1 MSVSQHMLYGLS
13 NEQKIALEKFINRQN
28 ILFVGIYSHWGYR
41 TTSRHTLA
49 TDRGKLGILCAPA
62 ALMLSWL

>member
-1 MSVSQHMLYGLS
+1 MWGMIRHVPNAFISSID
-13 NEQKIALEKFINRQN
+13 KTRKTDIA
-28 ILFVGIYSHWGYR
+28 
-41 TTSRHTLA
+41 SRHTLA